1 MRVNE
6 NYEKKVHKILK
17 TYDSVL
23 VRCKNIPIQID
34 KNVVMVSSIE
44 GMVNAQIETRKPIL
58 YYKEDDSMSF
68 ILLDGTEIYVY
79 IIKKYQEK
87 ECAVENVINNFNDIR
102 NTFLKELASKFQ
114 NILLEAG
121 SKSNNSENYNYK
133 NDNLLSFDNINSFEN
148 LSENKK
154 EQNFN
159 DNTINNNFQ
168 MNSKNLQD
176 NNSKFTN
183 SSETKKEVK
192 KNDINNNLK
201 NNNEKSNNNEQTN
214 VENDN
219 QNINSS
225 NELSLALIKKRKRF
239 SLFGRGN
246 KSKRSGQ
253 GKRKK
258 NKRAI

>member
-79 IIKKYQEK
+79 I
-87 ECAVENVINNFNDIR
+87 R

-133 NDNLLSFDNINSFEN
+133 NDNLLSFDNINLFEN

-239 SLFGRGN
+239 SLFGFRN

-253 GKRKK
+253 GKREK

>member
-121 SKSNNSENYNYK
+121 SKSNNSENHNYK
-133 NDNLLSFDNINSFEN
+133 NDNLLSFDNINLFEN

-225 NELSLALIKKRKRF
+225 NELSLSLIKKRKRF
-239 SLFGRGN
+239 SLFGFRN

-253 GKRKK
+253 RKREK